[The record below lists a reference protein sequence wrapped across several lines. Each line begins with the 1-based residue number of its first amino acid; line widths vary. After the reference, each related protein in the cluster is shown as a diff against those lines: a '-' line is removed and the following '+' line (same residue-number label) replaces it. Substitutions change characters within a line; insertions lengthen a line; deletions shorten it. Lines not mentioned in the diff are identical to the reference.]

1 LEPIS
6 IGPSLATTD
15 ALLAADVERNV
26 SNHLARLRPARSCL
40 DRKTKPVV
48 DVEESG
54 PAAVRTKVF
63 SLAHN
68 LQNSALP
75 VPLI

>member
-6 IGPSLATTD
+6 IGSPLVTTD
-15 ALLAADVERNV
+15 ALFGNDVEQKV